1 MSTFVT
7 LFSILLTIGAYMVSR
22 IVARKYPSPFTT
34 PVFFSTALIIIVL
47 LILGLSFEQYEPG
60 KEIMTFFLGPA
71 TVALAVPLYKNRQLV
86 VTYSVPAAAGI
97 VIGALATTLSAVF
110 IGLLFHLPHDVLASL
125 GVKSVTVPIAL
136 EITALTGGNP
146 TLSAAFVVLTGTLGT
161 MIGPWL
167 LKRSGI
173 TSPFAYGLAMG
184 VVSHGQGTA
193 QAATE
198 NELAG
203 AVAGVAM
210 GLTAIVTSII
220 LPTLMPYIT

>member
-7 LFSILLTIGAYMVSR
+7 LCSILLTVGAYMLSR
-22 IVARKYPSPFTT
+22 LVARKYPSPFTT

-47 LILGLSFEQYEPG
+47 LIFGLSFEQYKPG

-86 VTYSVPAAAGI
+86 VTYSIPAAAGI
-97 VIGALATTLSAVF
+97 VVGALATTLSAVL
-110 IGLLFHLPHDVLASL
+110 IGLLFRLPHDVVASL

-136 EITALTGGNP
+136 EITALIGGNP

-173 TSPFAYGLAMG
+173 TSSFAYGLAMG

-198 NELAG
+198 SELAG

-210 GLTAIVTSII
+210 GLTAIVTSLI
-220 LPTLMPYIT
+220 LPTLIPHIL